1 MTRAE
6 RLIWTVAVAALLAV
20 RLATLSGPLD
30 EPSWRQSWCAHH
42 AREVSR
48 EWPSNWLANYINFRG
63 PEGVSFW
70 TLPLYETIVAIE
82 YRIAGREALT
92 LARATTLL
100 CYAWAAYLLFLIAA
114 ELFDRRVAMYAA
126 LAFWALPLGIFYSRA
141 VHYEA
146 LLIALSHAFLLA
158 SLRFCRAPSR
168 GRWMAAV
175 AAGSVAALI
184 KPTFIMWMGPA
195 ALAWALVR
203 SPRRKL
209 WALGAI
215 AALFALPFAAAVW
228 HHFYRLSFEGAI
240 ANTALYADPY
250 NPVYAKSWFLGSFG
264 ERLGAA
270 YWREIVRL
278 TVWLV
283 LTPGG
288 ALLAAG
294 SLLTLRRRDMR
305 AGWWPLA
312 AWFAGLAIY
321 TLAFTRIVATHD
333 YWRLPFMAPLAL
345 TIGLALDEIAGARES
360 GRLTPLRAGLL
371 AAALLVLAAGIR
383 PSFRRGPYFERDWQ
397 RIIAGEAIREHT
409 GQDELVVSTAI
420 GRSTGGTD
428 PRILYH
434 ADRRGWAT
442 RIEDFSE
449 ERFDEYAGAGAS
461 AIAMLVTPE
470 QMPPFPQW
478 DWMVKCRPTEWPLK
492 SRDGRDIGS
501 LFIYRPADCER

>member
-1 MTRAE
+1 MTKAE
-6 RLIWTVAVAALLAV
+6 RMIWTLAVLALLAV
-20 RLATLSGPLD
+20 RLATLSGPVD

-70 TLPLYETIVAIE
+70 TLPLYETIVAVE
-82 YRIAGREALT
+82 YRLAGGEVLA

-100 CYAWAAYLLFLIAA
+100 CYAWAGYLLFLIGV
-114 ELFDRRVAMYAA
+114 ELFDRRAAMYAA
-126 LAFWALPLGIFYSRA
+126 LVFWAMPLGIFYSRA

-158 SLRFCRAPSR
+158 SLRFCRAPSWQ
-168 GRWMAAV
+168 RWLAAV

-184 KPTFIMWMGPA
+184 KPTFIIWMGPA
-195 ALAWALVR
+195 ALAWAIVR
-203 SPRRKL
+203 SPRRMP

-215 AALFALPFAAAVW
+215 AALFVLPFAAAVW

-250 NPVYAKSWFLGSFG
+250 NPVYAKSWFLGSLG
-264 ERLGAA
+264 ERLGIA

-288 ALLAAG
+288 VLLAAI
-294 SLLTLRRRDMR
+294 SLRTLRRGEWR

-312 AWFAGLAIY
+312 AWFAGLAVY

-333 YWRLPFMAPLAL
+333 YWRLPFMAPFALA
-345 TIGLALDEIAGARES
+345 IGLALDELAGARES
-360 GRLTPLRAGLL
+360 PRLKPFR
-371 AAALLVLAAGIR
+371 AALLVAAMLIFAVGIR
-383 PSFRRGPYFERDWQ
+383 PAFRRGPYFEKDWQ
-397 RIIAGEAIREHT
+397 RIAAGEAIRERT
-409 GQDELVVSTAI
+409 ESGELVVSTAI

-434 ADRRGWAT
+434 ADRCGWAT
-442 RIEDFSE
+442 RIEDLSD
-449 ERFDEYAGAGAS
+449 ERFNEYAAAGAS

-470 QMPPFPQW
+470 QMPPSPQW
-478 DWMVKCRPTEWPLK
+478 DWMLKCRPTEWPLK
-492 SRDGRDIGS
+492 DREGRDIGS
-501 LFIYRPADCER
+501 VFIYRPADCER